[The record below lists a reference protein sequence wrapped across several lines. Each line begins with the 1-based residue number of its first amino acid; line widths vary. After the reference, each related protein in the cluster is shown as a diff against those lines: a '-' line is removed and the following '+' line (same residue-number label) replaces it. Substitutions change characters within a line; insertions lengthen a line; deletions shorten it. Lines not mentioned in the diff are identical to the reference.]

1 MITKKD
7 IMCTESKY
15 GEVIEMI
22 YSYEGYS
29 DLYRAELSRNM
40 GTAKVSKW
48 TDANGWCFLFGGEN
62 PKETGIGLWLTA
74 TDKFHE
80 VMNGEKQ

>member
-1 MITKKD
+1 MTTTKKN
-7 IMCTESKY
+7 IMYTESKY

-29 DLYRAELSRNM
+29 DLYRAELKRNM

-48 TDANGWCFLFGGEN
+48 TDDRGWCFLFGGEN
-62 PKETGIGLWLTA
+62 PKETGIELWLTA

-80 VMNGEKQ
+80 VMHIN